1 MQVVFLRSFLVDIKK
16 IRDKKVKTKIKDFII
31 ELEKA
36 KTIEELHNSKKMKG
50 YSSAYRWRVGDFRL
64 GFYKEESTVEL
75 ARFVK
80 RNDIYKLF
88 P

>member
-1 MQVVFLRSFLVDIKK
+1 MQIVFLRSFLVDIKK

-36 KTIEELHNSKKMKG
+36 ETIEELHNSKKMKG